1 MSSSS
6 LSSSSSSSYLTFDY
20 FINTYFNVN
29 DTGSMYEVYVN
40 QDIIEYQ
47 YKHKKELMKDNILY
61 RMYLRFFNKED
72 SPENQTDFYLNL
84 MKY

>member
-1 MSSSS
+1 MSSS
-6 LSSSSSSSYLTFDY
+6 LSSCLTFDS